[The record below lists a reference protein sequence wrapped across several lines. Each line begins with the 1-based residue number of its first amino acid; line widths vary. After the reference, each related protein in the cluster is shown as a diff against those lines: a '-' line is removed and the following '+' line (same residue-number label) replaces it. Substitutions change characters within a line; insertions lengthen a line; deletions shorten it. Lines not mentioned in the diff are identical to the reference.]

1 MQVIFVN
8 ALCRDIVQAPSIIPS
23 YLIQLCQFK
32 AAFHVII
39 LASQTSYHLLP
50 LHLIQAEGP
59 QCMPFHPTLQRFRN
73 ILQRTRTIIRIAL
86 MLVMGNGNPLQ
97 YCCLENPMDRG
108 AWQAAVHGVAEGR
121 TRLSDFTFTFM
132 HWRRKWQPTPVFL
145 PGESQGWGSLVDCHL
160 WVHTESDTTEMT

>member
-8 ALCRDIVQAPSIIPS
+8 ALCRDIVQVPSIIPS

-32 AAFHVII
+32 AAFHIII

-59 QCMPFHPTLQRFRN
+59 QCVPFYPRLQRFRN

-86 MLVMGNGNPLQ
+86 ILVMGNGNPLQ
-97 YCCLENPMDRG
+97 YCGLENPMGGG
-108 AWQAAVHGVAEGR
+108 AWWAAVHGVAKSW
-121 TRLSDFTFTFM
+121 TRLCTSHFHALEKEMAT
-132 HWRRKWQPTPVFL
+132 HSNVLAWRI
-145 PGESQGWGSLVDCHL
+145 PGMGSLVDCRL
-160 WVHTESDTTEMT
+160 